1 MDATN
6 LNHIA
11 EASAGVSNFWQFLT
25 LVILGIGLPLVSWLS
40 KYWVKKSSALEDEKT
55 KNRKLERDKQIND
68 LKTEINKEIE
78 ELKTETHGL
87 GKSFDKHINSH
98 KDKDNFYDSYIKG
111 FDSRLQR
118 IEMNSIERKEFSEL
132 QTNIHCM
139 DKNIVKI
146 MTILD
151 ERFQKVVS

>member
-1 MDATN
+1 MN
-6 LNHIA
+6 QIA

-25 LVILGIGLPLVSWLS
+25 LIILGVGLPLVSWLS
-40 KYWVKKSSALEDEKT
+40 KYWVNKSTALEAEQT
-55 KNRKLERDKQIND
+55 KNRKLVRDKQIND
-68 LKTEINKEIE
+68 FKSEVNKEIE

-87 GKSFDKHINSH
+87 GKSFDKHINGH
-98 KDKDNFYDSYIKG
+98 KDKDSFYEQSIKG
-111 FDSRLQR
+111 FDNRLQR

-132 QTNIHCM
+132 QNNIHCM

-151 ERFQKVVS
+151 ERFQKAVS